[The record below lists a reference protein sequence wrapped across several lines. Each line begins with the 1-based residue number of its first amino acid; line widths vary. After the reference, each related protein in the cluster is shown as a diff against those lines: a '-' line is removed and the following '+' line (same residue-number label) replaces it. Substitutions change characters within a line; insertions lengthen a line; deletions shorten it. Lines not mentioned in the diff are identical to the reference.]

1 MRKLHVLFF
10 GEAVTLAHVAR
21 PVALAGT
28 LDPERYRVTLAAD
41 SRYDHLMRPDG
52 LERVPLG
59 TISTGQ
65 FLEALARGS
74 PVYRVD
80 TLERYVAE
88 DLRLMDSL
96 RPDLVVGDFR
106 LSLSVSARLRGL
118 PYVGL
123 SNVYWSPFARQSYQV
138 PELPLVRVLGVPMAQ
153 ALFNAVR
160 PLAFALHARP
170 INRLRRRFGLPSL
183 GPDLRAVYTDA
194 DWTLYCDPPGLI
206 ETAPLPGSHRFIG
219 PVAWSPQV
227 ALPAWWSNRID
238 PARPV
243 IFLTLG
249 SSGAGAVLGSLLE
262 ALAALEVTV
271 MVASV
276 VDGPSIS
283 VAPNIFS
290 ARFLPGDQAA
300 ARADLMICNGGSPT
314 TMQALARGV
323 PVIGVPSNLD
333 QFLNMSAVA
342 RFGAGLLLRP
352 GRLRPAVVQA
362 AVLRVLGD
370 ARFREGASQ
379 LRSQIEACPSSLRF
393 PRFVEGLGVLPPAID
408 RDR

>member
-41 SRYDHLMRPDG
+41 TRYDHLMRPDG
-52 LERVPLG
+52 LERVPLD
-59 TISTGQ
+59 TISTGR

-74 PVYRVD
+74 PVYRED
-80 TLERYVAE
+80 TLERYVAD

-123 SNVYWSPFARQSYQV
+123 SNVYWSPFARQSYPV

-153 ALFNAVR
+153 ALFSAVR

-170 INRLRRRFGLPSL
+170 MNRLRRRFGLPSL
-183 GPDLRAVYTDA
+183 GPDLRTLYTDA

-206 ETAPLPGSHRFIG
+206 ETAALPGNHRYIG

-227 ALPAWWSNRID
+227 ALPAWWSNRLD

-249 SSGAGAVLGSLLE
+249 SSGAGAVLGTLLE

-276 VDGPSIS
+276 GDQNAASA
-283 VAPNIFS
+283 APNIVS

-300 ARADLMICNGGSPT
+300 ARANLVICNGGSPT
-314 TMQALARGV
+314 TMQAIAQGV

-333 QFLNMSAVA
+333 QFLNMNAVA

-352 GRLRPAVVQA
+352 GKLSRAAVQA
-362 AVLRVLGD
+362 AVLRVLED
-370 ARFREGASQ
+370 PLFRERALK
-379 LRSQIEACPSSLRF
+379 LRDQIDACPFASRF
-393 PRFVEGLGVLPPAID
+393 TRFMDD
-408 RDR
+408 RTVPW